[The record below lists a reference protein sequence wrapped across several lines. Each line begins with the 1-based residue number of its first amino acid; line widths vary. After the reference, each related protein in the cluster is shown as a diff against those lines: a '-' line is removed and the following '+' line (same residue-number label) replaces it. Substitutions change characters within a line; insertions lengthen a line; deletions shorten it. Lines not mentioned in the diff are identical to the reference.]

1 MYPYILIIAGI
12 VVIFQIVF
20 LIKCF
25 KHKMKWIHCAL
36 FEIISI
42 IISIGLIFFYM
53 SLPSDGF
60 MFGVGYEEETLAL
73 LIGGFA
79 SFVMLTVT
87 VLSVTLLFLIKEKK
101 AGKNHFPTILVI
113 LSVILIIRGLI
124 SLTLDIQNDLSVG
137 KTTATVIDN
146 TVDSANREQ
155 LIVSYEVNGTFYK
168 RTVSALTPNS
178 RHSKNVD
185 EIEVLYNK
193 NNPRQYAAYSD
204 FEKTYIPCFIIS
216 IIFLL
221 VAKILRQNVLR
232 KKKALESIGEK

>member
-1 MYPYILIIAGI
+1 
-12 VVIFQIVF
+12 
-20 LIKCF
+20 
-25 KHKMKWIHCAL
+25 
-36 FEIISI
+36 
-42 IISIGLIFFYM
+42 
-53 SLPSDGF
+53 
-60 MFGVGYEEETLAL
+60 MFGHEEEVLAL

-101 AGKNHFPTILVI
+101 AEKNHFPTILVV

-124 SLTLDIQNDLSVG
+124 SLTLDIQNDLRVG
-137 KTTATVIDN
+137 KTTATIIGN

-155 LIVSYEVNGTFYK
+155 LIVSYEVSGTSYE

-204 FEKTYIPCFIIS
+204 FEKTYILCFIIS
-216 IIFLL
+216 LILIL
-221 VAKILRQNVLR
+221 VAKILRRNDLR
-232 KKKALESIGEK
+232 KKTALESTGEK